1 MKSFF
6 KKKGSFDINF
16 LLKKT
21 LYCEKIALNKKVKKI
36 NDIASLKDAKKNE
49 ITFFNNINN
58 IIELNNTKASYCLIE
73 KKFIKLNENKNLQL
87 IISSNPLLDFILIS
101 KIFYPEA
108 DKDIYKFTQNKKFL
122 DIKKKCN
129 SLIDKSVS
137 VGKNF
142 LIGLNSVIK
151 KNVIIGNNV
160 KIGSNCVISNTIIHD
175 NVVINDGTVIGKIGF
190 GFKAIKKKIFFI
202 PHIGY
207 VKIEKDVYIGSN
219 CTIDR
224 GSFSNTVIGSGSM
237 IDNQVHIAHNVRI
250 GSNCFVAGQA
260 GIAGSTNVGNNCLI
274 GGKSG
279 ISGHLFIGDN
289 VQIGGLSGV
298 LKNVNSGE
306 KVMGY
311 PATSM
316 KNFIKKMK
324 ND

>member
-122 DIKKKCN
+122 DIKKK
-129 SLIDKSVS
+129 
-137 VGKNF
+137 
-142 LIGLNSVIK
+142 
-151 KNVIIGNNV
+151 
-160 KIGSNCVISNTIIHD
+160 
-175 NVVINDGTVIGKIGF
+175 
-190 GFKAIKKKIFFI
+190 
-202 PHIGY
+202 
-207 VKIEKDVYIGSN
+207 
-219 CTIDR
+219 
-224 GSFSNTVIGSGSM
+224 M
-237 IDNQVHIAHNVRI
+237 Q
-250 GSNCFVAGQA
+250 
-260 GIAGSTNVGNNCLI
+260 
-274 GGKSG
+274 
-279 ISGHLFIGDN
+279 LFN
-289 VQIGGLSGV
+289 R
-298 LKNVNSGE
+298 
-306 KVMGY
+306 
-311 PATSM
+311 
-316 KNFIKKMK
+316 
-324 ND
+324 